1 MSGPSLRSRT
11 RSGSAG
17 TTLASCSPRAT
28 DRSPV
33 TPLFSPTPAAPVQA
47 QRSDA
52 VTAAVSEL
60 HGRTVSWFRLEG
72 GKHRGAIG
80 VAESEALERAVR
92 LGIELG
98 MPVVGAVSTSGA
110 DVSEGV
116 ASLHAAGRVALALS
130 DASGIVPTL
139 LAVVGPCV
147 SGPALVLGLVDQV
160 VMTSDAF
167 AYVSGPDTASEFTG
181 VPVSPVDLGG
191 AAVHDLRSGVAAV
204 VVDDDADALAAL
216 ATILDYLP
224 DHHLDD
230 PPWLPDPDPVD
241 RDCTRA
247 AAAVPDA
254 SSASYDVR
262 DVISDVVDAGTLFE
276 LRARH
281 APNLVTALARIG
293 GRPIGVLANQPSQ
306 RAGTLDIDA
315 SRKGARFVQWCD
327 AFNVPLLTFVDTPGF
342 EPGTDLE
349 WRGMIRHGA
358 QLVHAYAAATV
369 PRLCVVLR
377 KAFGGAYIVMDSKT
391 LGNDWCGAWPTAEI
405 AVIGAAGAV
414 QILHGKRLSA
424 ITDDRARRAE
434 QVELEREYAARFSS
448 PLPAAEQGFVDE
460 VIAPSDTRR
469 ALAAALE
476 RLATKREDPPSR
488 RHSNT
493 PL

>member
-1 MSGPSLRSRT
+1 
-11 RSGSAG
+11 
-17 TTLASCSPRAT
+17 
-28 DRSPV
+28 V
-33 TPLFSPTPAAPVQA
+33 TPLFSPTPAAPVMV

-52 VTAAVSEL
+52 VTTALSDL
-60 HGRTVSWFRLEG
+60 HGRTVSWFRLDG

-80 VAESEALERAVR
+80 VAEGEALERAVH
-92 LGIELG
+92 LGVELG
-98 MPVVGAVSTSGA
+98 VPVVGAIATSGA
-110 DVSEGV
+110 DVGEGV
-116 ASLHAAGRVALALS
+116 ASLHAWGRVARALT
-130 DASGIVPTL
+130 DASGVVPTVV
-139 LAVVGPCV
+139 AAVGPCV
-147 SGPALVLGLVDQV
+147 SGPALMLGLVDQV

-167 AYVSGPDTASEFTG
+167 AYVSGPDTVSAFTG
-181 VPVSPVDLGG
+181 VPVGRADLGG

-204 VVDDDADALAAL
+204 VVDDDADALAAI

-224 DHHLDD
+224 GHHLDD
-230 PPWLPDPDPVD
+230 PPVIFTDDPVD
-241 RDCTRA
+241 RACVGA
-247 AAAVPDA
+247 AATVPA
-254 SSASYDVR
+254 RAMASYDVR
-262 DVISDVVDAGTLFE
+262 EIIGDVVDGDSFFE

-281 APNLVTALARIG
+281 ASNLVTGLARLG
-293 GRPIGVLANQPSQ
+293 GRPVGVVANQPSQ
-306 RAGTLDIDA
+306 RAGTLDVAA

-327 AFNVPLLTFVDTPGF
+327 AFNVPLVTFVDTPGF

-377 KAFGGAYIVMDSKT
+377 KAFGGAYIVMDSKQ